1 MTEQTPTPE
10 SPVVPARV
18 RTVVY
23 YSALGVAFAG
33 LVVTGVADS
42 VLEPVVTDQING
54 VIDGVNRAFLFLTG
68 ALGVAYRPTR

>member
-10 SPVVPARV
+10 PPVVPARV